1 MITKE
6 FTYLSAD
13 REHRIHAV
21 EWQPQSM
28 GGDRMPEDRS
38 PRAVLQ
44 IIHGMCEYKER
55 YKAFAEYLCSHG
67 FVVVMQDQLG
77 HGDTARSKK
86 EFGLFTRD
94 PVRYHPKDVLLT
106 DIHRLCVMTQHK
118 YPGIPYF
125 ILGHSMGSYEL
136 RTYLSHYADRI
147 ALTGIEAGKEA
158 RTAERGETEAEVSL
172 CGAVIMG
179 TGYVAPATTAG
190 GLGLL
195 RLIAARKGW
204 AYRSRLIRKISTGSG
219 PYKQY
224 DTFGKDPDRSWLCKE
239 REIVTAYHANPKSRF
254 IFTLNGYEGLL
265 TFVLESCKKKNIR
278 NIPAALPLLLVS
290 GSEDPVGD
298 MGRGVRRLYTL
309 LRKTGHDHITLR
321 LFAGDRHEI
330 LNETDRME
338 VNKYLLDWM
347 NAQIQRK

>member
-1 MITKE
+1 MTTRE

-28 GGDRMPEDRS
+28 AGDGGTGDRR

-55 YKAFAEYLCSHG
+55 YAAFAEYLCSHG
-67 FVVVMQDQLG
+67 FVVVMHDQLG
-77 HGDTARSKK
+77 HGDTARSEK

-94 PVRYHPKDVLLT
+94 IAEHHPKRILLADV
-106 DIHRLCVMTQHK
+106 HRLCIMTQKK
-118 YPGIPYF
+118 YPGIPYY

-136 RTYLSHYADRI
+136 RTYLSDYADRI
-147 ALTGIEAGKEA
+147 ALTGRAAGKET
-158 RTAERGETEAEVSL
+158 RTAEEAGAAAEISL
-172 CGAVIMG
+172 SGAVIMG

-190 GLGLL
+190 ALILL
-195 RLIAARKGW
+195 RLIAAWKGW

-219 PYKQY
+219 PYKRY
-224 DTFGKDPDRSWLCKE
+224 DTFGKDPDRSWLCKD
-239 REIVTAYHANPKSRF
+239 RKIVTAYHANPKSRF

-265 TFVLESCKKKNIR
+265 SFVLESCKKKNIR

-309 LRKTGHDHITLR
+309 LRKTGHDRIALR

-338 VNKYLLDWM
+338 VNKYLLGWM
-347 NAQIQRK
+347 KAQM